1 MPKKEHGIWMHPSQG
16 LKRHL
21 ETLSK
26 LSIEFPLAMYGRSF
40 SCLGPSFFLLNSRS
54 HPLHL
59 PTTMPNGFF
68 SDRMTNRRQH

>member
-1 MPKKEHGIWMHPSQG
+1 MPKKEHAIWMHPSQG

-40 SCLGPSFFLLNSRS
+40 PCLGPSFSYYSTVGPIHFIFQQQC
-54 HPLHL
+54 
-59 PTTMPNGFF
+59 PNGFF
-68 SDRMTNRRQH
+68 PTE

>member
-1 MPKKEHGIWMHPSQG
+1 MPKKEHAIWMHPSQG

-40 SCLGPSFFLLNSRS
+40 PCLGPSF
-54 HPLHL
+54 
-59 PTTMPNGFF
+59 PTTQQSVPSTSSSN
-68 SDRMTNRRQH
+68 NNA